1 MAAPFEIKVHD
12 DSKAGNKES
21 NFEVETHFLKPT
33 TFTYIDLDNSNQI
46 IESSDFKNSMISN
59 YITVVGEVSPYIN
72 NISNIIE
79 IGKTSANKY
88 NISGIRFDNTSNKVT
103 INSLT
108 RVFPAKKTNN
118 EQIISFKLSDF
129 NITKNGSYLVFITT
143 NFGSSNKVLFNVNS
157 FPVR

>member
-1 MAAPFEIKVHD
+1 MQFYP
-12 DSKAGNKES
+12 
-21 NFEVETHFLKPT
+21 
-33 TFTYIDLDNSNQI
+33 
-46 IESSDFKNSMISN
+46 
-59 YITVVGEVSPYIN
+59 IN

-143 NFGSSNKVLFNVNS
+143 NFITTKINAFYISIIN
-157 FPVR
+157 